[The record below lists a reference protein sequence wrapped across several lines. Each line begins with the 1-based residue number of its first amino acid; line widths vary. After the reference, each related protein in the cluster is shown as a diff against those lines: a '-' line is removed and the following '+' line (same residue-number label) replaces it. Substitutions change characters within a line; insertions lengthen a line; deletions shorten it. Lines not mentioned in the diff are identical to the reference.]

1 MTNNMPITTPKGC
14 GCSREFDYVTVTRAK
29 NWITLTTLSGEL
41 RVLVEVCDG
50 RDAIA
55 VYLGMESGACL
66 SDIFPDDWDE
76 RDYGFDRPVYSYRYK
91 DPDVY
96 EVDPA
101 LVDATFDRVRF
112 LLSNVWRYEF
122 VEPRCEE
129 ALFELASDAVMV
141 AVEQVERDRCI
152 THRWDASF
160 SEADPAGGPR

>member
-1 MTNNMPITTPKGC
+1 MTNDVPMTTSKGC
-14 GCSREFDYVTVTRAK
+14 GGSREFDYVTVTRAK
-29 NWITLTTLSGEL
+29 NWITLTTLDESL

-55 VYLGMESGACL
+55 VYLGVESGMCL
-66 SDIFPDDWDE
+66 SDIFPDNWDE
-76 RDYGFDRPVYSYRYK
+76 LARDFYSPVYSYK

-122 VEPRCEE
+122 GEPLFEL

-141 AVEQVERDRCI
+141 AVEQVERDRY
-152 THRWDASF
+152 TSHRWDASF
-160 SEADPAGGPR
+160 SEVDPAGGHR

>member
-1 MTNNMPITTPKGC
+1 MTNNVPITTHDGC
-14 GCSREFDYVTVTRAK
+14 GCGREFDYVTVTRAK
-29 NWITLTTLSGEL
+29 NWITLTTLDRSL

-55 VYLGMESGACL
+55 VYLGVESGWCL
-66 SDIFPDDWDE
+66 SDIFPDNWDE
-76 RDYGFDRPVYSYRYK
+76 LDCDFYSPVYSYK

-112 LLSNVWRYEF
+112 LLGNVWRYEF
-122 VEPRCEE
+122 GEPLFEL

-141 AVEQVERDRCI
+141 AVEQVERDRY
-152 THRWDASF
+152 TSHRWDASF
-160 SEADPAGGPR
+160 SEADPAGGHR

>member
-1 MTNNMPITTPKGC
+1 MTNNVPITTPEGC
-14 GCSREFDYVTVTRAK
+14 GCGREFDYVTVKRAK
-29 NWITLTTLSGEL
+29 NWITLTTLDGSL

-55 VYLGMESGACL
+55 VYLGMESGGCL
-66 SDIFPDDWDE
+66 SDMFPDDWQE
-76 RDYGFDRPVYSYRYK
+76 RDWGFDSPIYNHSYP

-101 LVDATFDRVRF
+101 LVDATFDRVRY
-112 LLSNVWRYEF
+112 LLGNVWRYEF
-122 VEPRCEE
+122 VEPCREE

-141 AVEQVERDRCI
+141 AVEQAQLDRYI

-160 SEADPAGGPR
+160 AEADPAGGHR